1 MLYFCNLLE
10 IVYNMSLSDTFFLL
24 NLVPFAQVHQNKMLV
39 ATLPK

>member
-10 IVYNMSLSDTFFLL
+10 IVYNMALSDSFFLL
-24 NLVPFAQVHQNKMLV
+24 SLVTLAQLHQNKMLV